1 MNGEGTLYKALSTD
15 TNVTDLL
22 SSVNGNKCISVG
34 IREPETWLPENVTVS
49 IYNTSG
55 MDARDKR
62 MIVDLTVNCRAG
74 TEDEVKELATAVVDS
89 VNGSYFLDGRGR
101 YYCQYGGVIQPQ
113 DETDSFNLPVSIV
126 MKAGEVVI

>member
-1 MNGEGTLYKALSTD
+1 MNGEGTLYQALSSD
-15 TNVTDLL
+15 TTVTDLL
-22 SSVNGNKCISVG
+22 SSVNGYKCISVG
-34 IREPETWLPENVTVS
+34 VREPLTWSADDTTVS

-62 MIVDLTVNCRAG
+62 MIVDLTVNCRAE
-74 TEDEVKELATAVVDS
+74 TEAQVKELANAVVDS

-101 YYCQYGGVIQPQ
+101 YYGQYGGIIQPQ